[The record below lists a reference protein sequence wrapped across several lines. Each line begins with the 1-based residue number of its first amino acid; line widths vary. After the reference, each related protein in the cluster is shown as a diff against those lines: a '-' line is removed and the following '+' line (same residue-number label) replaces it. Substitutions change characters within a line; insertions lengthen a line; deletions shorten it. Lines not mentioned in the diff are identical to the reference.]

1 MAIGNK
7 IARVLMKTKRKVK
20 NTTDNFKK
28 SFKPELTIPI
38 EENENTGQLSIIF
51 QTIKNILQPY
61 V

>member
-28 SFKPELTIPI
+28 SFKTELTIPI